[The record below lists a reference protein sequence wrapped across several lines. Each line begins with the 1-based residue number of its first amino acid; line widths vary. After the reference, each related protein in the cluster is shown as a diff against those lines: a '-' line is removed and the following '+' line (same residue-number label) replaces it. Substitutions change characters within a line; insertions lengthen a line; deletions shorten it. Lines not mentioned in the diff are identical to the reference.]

1 MSHPVDELLDEP
13 TISPATYSG
22 AIVVAGVIVP
32 VVLVAVESELLKQPV
47 MVTDMTR
54 IILRIIKI
62 PAEFFINISY
72 SAGYK
77 KLFDRRSGN
86 FGSLPRTRNTG
97 TGAESTPLITS
108 IAPVIGMY
116 NETVNLKSPVQGE
129 HNVILLNSLII
140 SPGRMKIKGK
150 SRCFS
155 SWNFLSI
162 RIPYFYGTLFL
173 SLYQAPQ
180 TINRRDKKNKY

>member
-1 MSHPVDELLDEP
+1 MSHPVDVLLDEP

-54 IILRIIKI
+54 IILRIVKI
-62 PAEFFINISY
+62 PAEFFIYISY

-77 KLFDRRSGN
+77 KLIERQSGN
-86 FGSLPRTRNTG
+86 SGLLPRTRNTG

-108 IAPVIGMY
+108 IAPVIGIY

-140 SPGRMKIKGK
+140 SAGRMKIKGK

-155 SWNFLSI
+155 YWNFLSI
-162 RIPYFYGTLFL
+162 RIPYFYGALFL
-173 SLYQAPQ
+173 LHSKNRKLLTF
-180 TINRRDKKNKY
+180 TIKN